1 MADIRRTAALVVD
14 DRDFVALAAEPEHRA
29 DEVRAGPAEEPRR
42 ADDPGVLP
50 RHGLAVQLR
59 PPVHGERIRRV
70 GLDVRRPLR
79 PVEDVVGREAH
90 EGLAEL
96 GDVLRPAD
104 VDRRCRLRVGFGAV
118 DVRVGGGV
126 QDELDRTEAAWRREG
141 HVPVGVRK
149 AACSGERLEQRR
161 AELPARAGYD
171 DVSRSERIG
180 DVVLQRWRMRSS
192 SHGMPCSS
200 GFAASYSSVTR

>member
-1 MADIRRTAALVVD
+1 MSQPVFMPPRMKRTVY
-14 DRDFVALAAEPEHRA
+14 VALSRTDLLDVGVPGGTVTEAGLRANVSVGIQYLASWLRGVGAAAIDNLMEDAATSEISRSQVWQWIHHRA
-29 DEVRAGPAEEPRR
+29 E
-42 ADDPGVLP
+42 
-50 RHGLAVQLR
+50 
-59 PPVHGERIRRV
+59 
-70 GLDVRRPLR
+70 LD
-79 PVEDVVGREAH
+79 
-90 EGLAEL
+90 
-96 GDVLRPAD
+96 
-104 VDRRCRLRVGFGAV
+104 
-118 DVRVGGGV
+118 GGGRVTRDLAASVV

-192 SHGMPCSS
+192 SQALTIERSMI
-200 GFAASYSSVTR
+200 